1 MTRFYRLAK
10 PVLFRLDPERAHRLS
25 LRALKLGVVP
35 TGAIPND
42 ARLRCTIAGV
52 SFPNPLGLAAGYDK
66 NAEAPDGAL
75 RLGFGFVEMGTVTP
89 QPQEGN
95 PTPRVFRIAGA
106 NAIINRL
113 GFNNEGHAEMLER
126 LNARRRKPGLV
137 GVNIGAGK
145 ESSDR
150 VADYV
155 EGIHAFSSIAS
166 YLTVNI
172 SSPNTPGLRDLQSGD
187 ELTRLLASVVAAR
200 DGAAALAGRNP
211 TPLFLK
217 VAPDLDS
224 GQVEDIAAA
233 AKSSGIDGLIVSNTT
248 LSRTGVANL
257 PDGREAGGL
266 SGRPLMDRSTYVL
279 AQFRR
284 AVGPDFP
291 LIGVGGV
298 ESARTTLRK
307 MEAGADLVQL
317 YTALVYGGP
326 QLPSRILRGMVRY
339 LDKSGADT
347 IAAIRD
353 TKVDEILSGP
363 APKA

>member
-25 LRALKLGVVP
+25 LSALKLGVVP
-35 TGAIPND
+35 TGNIPND
-42 ARLRCTIAGV
+42 PRLRRTIAGI

-75 RLGFGFVEMGTVTP
+75 RLGFGFVEVGTVTP

-95 PTPRVFRIAGA
+95 PTPRVFRITGA

-126 LNARRRKPGLV
+126 FNARRRKPGIV
-137 GVNIGAGK
+137 GVNIGANK
-145 ESSDR
+145 DSDDR
-150 VADYV
+150 LADYV

-166 YLTVNI
+166 YLTVNV
-172 SSPNTPGLRDLQSGD
+172 SSPNTPGLRDFQSGKD
-187 ELTRLLASVVAAR
+187 LTRLLASVVAAR
-200 DGAAALAGRNP
+200 DGAAALAAREP

-217 VAPDLDS
+217 VAPDLASDE
-224 GQVEDIAAA
+224 VEEIAAA
-233 AKSSGIDGLIVSNTT
+233 AASSGIDGLVVSNTT
-248 LSRTGVANL
+248 LSRAGVANL
-257 PDGREAGGL
+257 QDGREAGGL

-279 AQFRR
+279 AQFRS
-284 AVGPDFP
+284 AVGPNFP

-298 ESARTTLRK
+298 ESARTALRK
-307 MEAGADLVQL
+307 MEAGADLVQM
-317 YTALVYGGP
+317 YTALVYAGP
-326 QLPSRILRGMVRY
+326 QLPGRILRGMVRY
-339 LDKSGADT
+339 LDKSGSDS

-353 TKVDEILSGP
+353 SKVDEILSGP